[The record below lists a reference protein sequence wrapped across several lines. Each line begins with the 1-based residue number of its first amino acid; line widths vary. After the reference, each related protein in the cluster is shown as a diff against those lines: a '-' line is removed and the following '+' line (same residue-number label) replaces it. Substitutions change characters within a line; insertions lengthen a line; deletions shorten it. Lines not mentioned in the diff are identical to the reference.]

1 MSARPHLAKAPHI
14 SVDTHQQSSLHGFD
28 SKDLQQLEHQLPAS
42 LRLQIQ
48 GYTKR
53 GRVRG
58 WALAPTS
65 AIQLAYLVWRLKPR
79 QILEFGSGTSTLA
92 LALTARF
99 LEREGHS
106 CHILSLDQEWKYA
119 DRTRFRL
126 TEANLAPYADVIHI
140 PLQSQEAFGQSIFS
154 YGIDAKQLRQ
164 YLQAPVDFAFIDGP
178 ASAPLL
184 GRPGS
189 RLGILPL
196 CMNVAATSMHFVLDD
211 SKRSKEQS
219 ILKMWSS
226 LQGVEV
232 LEHSK
237 LDRGMSLGLYTAPS
251 ANPVD

>member
-1 MSARPHLAKAPHI
+1 MSAQPHHVETTNDIENSIQALFQGI
-14 SVDTHQQSSLHGFD
+14 D
-28 SKDLQQLEHQLPAS
+28 SNDLQQLEHGLPAS

-48 GYTKR
+48 GYTKK

-79 QILEFGSGTSTLA
+79 QVLEFGSGTSTLA

-106 CHILSLDQEWKYA
+106 CHVLSLDQEWKYA
-119 DRTRFRL
+119 DRTRLRL
-126 TEANLAPYADVIHI
+126 TEAHLASYADVIHI
-140 PLQSQEAFGQSIFS
+140 PLQSQKAFGQSIFS
-154 YGIDAKQLRQ
+154 YGIDAKQLQQ

-196 CMNVAATSMHFVLDD
+196 CMQVAAQPMHFVLDD
-211 SKRSKEQS
+211 SKRSKEQH
-219 ILKMWSS
+219 ILRTWTE
-226 LQGVEV
+226 LDGVEV
-232 LEHSK
+232 LQHSK
-237 LDRGMSLGLYTAPS
+237 LDRGMALGRYCY
-251 ANPVD
+251 